1 MGGAGPLRLRGTSVL
16 AAPLVLVAVIGL
28 SLAVASLIWAVAGDH
43 GAEPA
48 VLASVLVPGLVGAA
62 ALLAIRGCFVEVGP
76 GPDGTTRVRD
86 VAVWRTVRTVPQE
99 RIHAARVRRG
109 IWRLY
114 VLELDD
120 GSLVKLVGASP
131 QQFPAHLLPDAAR
144 SDMDDLDELMGDDA
158 VRGAAAD

>member
-1 MGGAGPLRLRGTSVL
+1 MSGAGPLRLRGTSVL

-43 GAEPA
+43 GPQPA
-48 VLASVLVPGLVGAA
+48 VVASVLVPGLVGAV
-62 ALLAIRGCFVEVGP
+62 ALLAIRGCFVELGP

-86 VAVWRTVRTVPQE
+86 VAMWRTIRTIPQDS
-99 RIHAARVRRG
+99 IISARVRRG
-109 IWRLY
+109 VWRLY

-120 GSLVKLVGASP
+120 GTLVKLVGASP

-144 SDMDDLDELMGDDA
+144 QDMGDLEELMGEA
-158 VRGAAAD
+158 PG